1 MQLEENENGMY
12 SFTSRIIAQIV
23 KEEDEYVMNMIEE
36 YVKNEQ
42 HKGNFVSA
50 KIIPEGQLRHII
62 NLGMC
67 LYAERNHLKL
77 NASGLFPE
85 TMYVEYLRRELDKCS
100 KENLELKRR
109 IRELEGGEEE

>member
-23 KEEDEYVMNMIEE
+23 KEEDEYVINMIEE

-50 KIIPEGQLRHII
+50 
-62 NLGMC
+62 
-67 LYAERNHLKL
+67 
-77 NASGLFPE
+77 
-85 TMYVEYLRRELDKCS
+85 V
-100 KENLELKRR
+100 
-109 IRELEGGEEE
+109 